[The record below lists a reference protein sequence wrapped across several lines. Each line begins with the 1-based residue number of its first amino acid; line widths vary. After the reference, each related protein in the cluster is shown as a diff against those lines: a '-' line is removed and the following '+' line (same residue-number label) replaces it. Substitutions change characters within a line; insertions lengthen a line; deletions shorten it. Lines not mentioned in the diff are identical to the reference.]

1 MMAAQQSKNP
11 LCRSPPFS
19 PVVGTEMLLPLRL
32 KFKLKSVLPSSFLNM
47 DFLAD
52 LSSRHNMIITALAYV
67 LGLLTMMPIFFSSI
81 YLREPHKREM
91 KFHYTKKLTRKD
103 EVVIDMLNTSE
114 SGYAWTVTDPQL
126 LDNPIVFASDGF
138 VDMTKYSREE
148 IIGRN
153 CRFLQGPATNKEDIQ
168 LVREA
173 IQKNEELSICLINHK
188 KDGQKFFNQ
197 LFLCPLYGYENKN
210 EPIYFLGVQAE
221 VSEYKP
227 GQNEENIGW
236 VYTNAAQM
244 TRTPSKAN
252 LL

>member
-1 MMAAQQSKNP
+1 
-11 LCRSPPFS
+11 
-19 PVVGTEMLLPLRL
+19 
-32 KFKLKSVLPSSFLNM
+32 M
-47 DFLAD
+47 DFFAD
-52 LSSRHNMIITALAYV
+52 IYSGNNMIITALAYL
-67 LGLLTMMPIFFSSI
+67 LGLLTVMPIFFSSI

-91 KFHYTKKLTRKD
+91 KFQSKKLTRKD

-114 SGYAWTVTDPQL
+114 NGYAWTITDPHQQ
-126 LDNPIVFASDGF
+126 DNPIIFASDGF
-138 VDMTKYSREE
+138 VQMTGYARHE

-153 CRFLQGPATNKEDIQ
+153 CRFLQGPATNKEDIT

-173 IQKNEELSICLINHK
+173 IKNHDDISICLINHK

-197 LFLCPLYGYENKN
+197 LFLCPLYGYESKQS
-210 EPIYFLGVQAE
+210 PVYFLGVQAE